1 MTPPTPGNSLS
12 TATESSPSRHNLL
25 GRVIGPFLSLGLV
38 ILVFAAADHLQNYR
52 KKLNDPESR
61 STPEFFTQSNFK
73 RVTSQTVTVA
83 VAALGMTVIVVAGGI
98 DLSAGTALA
107 LCATVLAWLLKQN
120 VSPPLAV
127 LLTILTG
134 CFTGLIN
141 GSLISL
147 LRVVPFIITLGTMTI
162 YLGVAKIV
170 ASETTVSPKPAQVPA
185 WIANLNKTFDDTL
198 YLGLP
203 ASAWLTLLLAGVLS
217 AVLQRTVIG
226 RHVYAI
232 GSNEATARL
241 CGINIAWNKIAV
253 YTLAGFFVGIG
264 GIFQFSRLSQ
274 GTPTSGSGL
283 ELRIIAAVVIGGASL
298 SGGRG
303 TVLGTLNGAAI
314 IFAITS
320 GCTQL
325 GVTNSAQDIII
336 GVIIIAAAAFDQLRQ
351 RRL

>member
-1 MTPPTPGNSLS
+1 
-12 TATESSPSRHNLL
+12 
-25 GRVIGPFLSLGLV
+25 
-38 ILVFAAADHLQNYR
+38 
-52 KKLNDPESR
+52 
-61 STPEFFTQSNFK
+61 
-73 RVTSQTVTVA
+73 
-83 VAALGMTVIVVAGGI
+83 
-98 DLSAGTALA
+98 
-107 LCATVLAWLLKQN
+107 
-120 VSPPLAV
+120 
-127 LLTILTG
+127 
-134 CFTGLIN
+134 
-141 GSLISL
+141 
-147 LRVVPFIITLGTMTI
+147 ITLGTMTI

-283 ELRIIAAVVIGGASL
+283 ELR
-298 SGGRG
+298 
-303 TVLGTLNGAAI
+303 
-314 IFAITS
+314 
-320 GCTQL
+320 
-325 GVTNSAQDIII
+325 
-336 GVIIIAAAAFDQLRQ
+336 
-351 RRL
+351 